1 MALTPD
7 TVADAA
13 MRILADFGLGDL
25 TMRRLARDLGV
36 QPSALYW
43 HVADKQ
49 ALFVLLAER
58 MAAEAD
64 EALTRSSGHADT
76 ASVDALMTY
85 RRVLL
90 AYRESADIVMLAY
103 AHSGPSVLPDS
114 LSRLDEELRDV
125 VAPFVLGS
133 IAIQQTQSLFA
144 EAGVTSSTGTEAE
157 KGRTRHI
164 AQTEGGPGA
173 DAETSFLT
181 GLARLLA
188 Q

>member
-49 ALFVLLAER
+49 SLFVLLAER
-58 MAAEAD
+58 MADEAD
-64 EALTRSSGHADT
+64 AALAGSSSDGGEVE
-76 ASVDALMTY
+76 SLMTY

-90 AYRESADIVMLAY
+90 AYRESADIVLLAY
-103 AHSGPSVLPDS
+103 AHSGPSVLPHS
-114 LSRLDEELRDV
+114 LRRIDEGLRDV
-125 VAPFVLGS
+125 VTPFVLGS
-133 IAIQQTQSLFA
+133 IAIQQTRSLFA
-144 EAGVTSSTGTEAE
+144 ESGPAPKTEATPE
-157 KGRTRHI
+157 AERTPLS

-173 DAETSFLT
+173 DAEASFRT
-181 GLARLLA
+181 GLARLLT